1 MKQEEIDRIKNWCF
15 ENSTMGLI
23 NNGELNEFLDN
34 FNDDVLF
41 EKTKILIGVGK
52 QKVLN

>member
-1 MKQEEIDRIKNWCF
+1 MKQEDIERIKNWC
-15 ENSTMGLI
+15 EDNTTVGLI
-23 NNGELNEFLDN
+23 NVNSLNEFLDN

-41 EKTKILIGVGK
+41 EKTKILVDTGE